1 MKSYDLEKA
10 KDEVCVVGLGYVG
23 LPLAAVVARA
33 GYNVVGFDIDPTLI
47 NELDT
52 GQFKSNEPQLF
63 ECICSQKSK
72 NLRFTNTACKADIY
86 VICVPTPLDHH
97 SETADLSFVYNA
109 IVSIS
114 NFIQKSTLII
124 IESTVPIGTT
134 NAIANYIFEE
144 LLPGMFED
152 PNKIHL
158 AFSPERMLPGKAIFE
173 LSNNTRIIGA
183 TNIDA
188 AKKAKLFYD
197 TITERD
203 SLIVANPR
211 IAEASKL
218 VENTYRDYN
227 IAFANELSLICEELD
242 LDVVELIDASNLH
255 PRVNILNPGPGVGGH
270 CIAVDPYFLISSTT
284 KSNLIRNARD
294 LNTQRPDWVVR
305 KIMEVEANYD
315 AVICYGLTYKPDIND
330 LRESAALKIAK
341 KLSKQIGERVMCVD
355 PHVQGDLRDIKM
367 ITSDFL
373 ATLESDEFSYLF
385 VILVNHSSISN
396 FKFSDNFDILDFT
409 YSKRK

>member
-1 MKSYDLEKA
+1 
-10 KDEVCVVGLGYVG
+10 
-23 LPLAAVVARA
+23 
-33 GYNVVGFDIDPTLI
+33 
-47 NELDT
+47 
-52 GQFKSNEPQLF
+52 
-63 ECICSQKSK
+63 
-72 NLRFTNTACKADIY
+72 
-86 VICVPTPLDHH
+86 
-97 SETADLSFVYNA
+97 
-109 IVSIS
+109 
-114 NFIQKSTLII
+114 
-124 IESTVPIGTT
+124 
-134 NAIANYIFEE
+134 
-144 LLPGMFED
+144 
-152 PNKIHL
+152 
-158 AFSPERMLPGKAIFE
+158 MLPGKAIFE

-396 FKFSDNFDILDFT
+396 
-409 YSKRK
+409 